1 MTLAKFHTAIQRAF
15 GWQDYHLHEFR
26 IGGESFG
33 TPNPD
38 ADPGLINEVKIH
50 FAGVL
55 GQVRAKARYT
65 YDFGDDWEHD
75 IVVEKVLVPEP
86 GVVYPVCSA
95 GKRSGPPEDCG
106 GPFGYMNLVKT
117 LQDPNSEEHDGM
129 LEWVGGGFDPEAFS
143 VDDVNR
149 SLKPLQRRR
158 PNG

>member
-1 MTLAKFHTAIQRAF
+1 VF
-15 GWQDYHLHEFR
+15 W
-26 IGGESFG
+26 
-33 TPNPD
+33 
-38 ADPGLINEVKIH
+38 
-50 FAGVL
+50 
-55 GQVRAKARYT
+55 AKARYT

-143 VDDVNR
+143 VDDANR